1 MRRKKTTPAQASPVT
16 DDPALQKIEML
27 TYVMNTTGI
36 IGNLSYNLTSRFIY
50 IHFAP
55 DFLVSFKE
63 LSQILVTCR
72 RLNLS
77 DPCILFRENLIRIS
91 L

>member
-1 MRRKKTTPAQASPVT
+1 MQRKKQTSMQISSIT
-16 DDPALQKIEML
+16 DDTCLQKIEMINH
-27 TYVMNTTGI
+27 VMNSTGI
-36 IGNLSYNLTSRFIY
+36 IGTISYNLASQFIY